1 MTTLQESVID
11 SPNWLS
17 QVASKYLTIYIG
29 ELEKSHDWE
38 YHIGILSSRLSKKY
52 PNQDEM
58 ITALRKTIACAILLP
73 VYDRKSLTDPPENLL
88 YWCSGY
94 RQYGEKDW
102 YDLLYNVV
110 KKDQEIIKWRNRC
123 QSLGIIDPID
133 FSPITRQ
140 AFNWLYGAAQDSGV
154 VTSANDERIQQSFQ
168 RLVWAYGG
176 AVVCSLFQNHDAM
189 VQKKVLNWRTNYF
202 FERLIFDVFTVDQ
215 VVKIKR
221 QELKKTNQ
229 RLVKHLK
236 K

>member
-17 QVASKYLTIYIG
+17 QVASKYLTIYVG
-29 ELEKSHDWE
+29 ELEAAHDWD
-38 YHIGILSSRLSKKY
+38 YHIGILSSRLAKKY
-52 PNQDEM
+52 SNQEEM
-58 ITALRKTIACAILLP
+58 VKTLRNTIACAILLP

-94 RQYGEKDW
+94 RQFAEKDW
-102 YDLLYNVV
+102 YDLLYSVV

-140 AFNWLYGAAQDSGV
+140 AFNWLYVAAQDSGV

-176 AVVCSLFQNHDAM
+176 AVVCSLFQNHEAT

-229 RLVKHLK
+229 RLVKHIK